1 MGPSIGIISLQSIFL
16 THWYNIKKTWK
27 DNISKIAL
35 NNNKKYLMI
44 KELEWTNIPSHEVD
58 NYLWPMAHLSRC
70 SRLHWASCPP
80 CSYTGTTP
88 RPTVW
93 CDRHLCTGIS
103 WTSAGSPHNHQI
115 YFLKQTI
122 QHWWYI
128 VCICDKKKIYA
139 LVSYFSFHFK
149 AICINLPSH
158 KNKYLLI
165 HTIKDCVDLCIS
177 ICYKFVIIKR
187 AIKLALYTWLYWICS
202 LKVVQSCT

>member
-16 THWYNIKKTWK
+16 THWNNIKKTWK

-128 VCICDKKKIYA
+128 VCICDKKKYMHWCLISLFILKQCVLICRVTRTNIYW
-139 LVSYFSFHFK
+139 Y
-149 AICINLPSH
+149 I
-158 KNKYLLI
+158 
-165 HTIKDCVDLCIS
+165 
-177 ICYKFVIIKR
+177 
-187 AIKLALYTWLYWICS
+187 
-202 LKVVQSCT
+202 Q